1 MRTFFESIEGK
12 MRNELASAIDYRM
25 LSVCFIHL
33 FRNRK
38 IVHKENLIGNLSLPV
53 SLILFD
59 VEKSRP
65 TSFLA
70 GRGDPLRVLRNT
82 ESSLRSRV
90 HYFSLRKHLFGKY
103 LLLSRS
109 PSCAGLVFKKME
121 SLFCSDD
128 PDFYPSFPSSKG
140 FRLRIKSV
148 LLRLISFVSHFSYDK
163 GRKQS
168 TQSRHCSTEKIYRS
182 WEFCPDEKQT
192 KEDKTCAYQQP
203 FYQCCFH
210 LDFLRGLNRYLSLQ
224 TKFYSYPRRP
234 LFLGALGKVKALLAP
249 RACLKTMLLQAF
261 TSRFIAWSQYLCIAK
276 FSSHLFRTRSGRIGQ
291 RRCFLF
297 SKKMPE
303 ALLKLLIVLAF
314 SLITLSLHNAGRVV
328 IENLPMSRRERLL
341 IAIPAVLGFFLF
353 SSLTFSENY
362 TTTLPDFF
370 MIKDRQE
377 EGLVYLAAAL
387 GIIAGLITLEFRK

>member
-59 VEKSRP
+59 VEKPRP

-70 GRGDPLRVLRNT
+70 GRVDTLPVLRNT

-90 HYFSLRKHLFGKY
+90 HNFSLRKHLFGKY

-109 PSCAGLVFKKME
+109 QSCAGLVFKKME

-210 LDFLRGLNRYLSLQ
+210 LDFLRGLDRKLSLQ

-234 LFLGALGKVKALLAP
+234 LFLGALGKARALLAP

-261 TSRFIAWSQYLCIAK
+261 TSRFIAWSQCSEHGLAG
-276 FSSHLFRTRSGRIGQ
+276 SASGAVSYSR
-291 RRCFLF
+291 
-297 SKKMPE
+297 KKMPE

-341 IAIPAVLGFFLF
+341 IAIPAVLGFLLF

-370 MIKDRQE
+370 IIKDRQE

>member
-25 LSVCFIHL
+25 LSVCFIHF

-121 SLFCSDD
+121 SLFCPDD
-128 PDFYPSFPSSKG
+128 PDFYSSFPTFKG

-168 TQSRHCSTEKIYRS
+168 TQSRHCSTEKIY
-182 WEFCPDEKQT
+182 
-192 KEDKTCAYQQP
+192 
-203 FYQCCFH
+203 H
-210 LDFLRGLNRYLSLQ
+210 LM
-224 TKFYSYPRRP
+224 
-234 LFLGALGKVKALLAP
+234 GAG
-249 RACLKTMLLQAF
+249 
-261 TSRFIAWSQYLCIAK
+261 
-276 FSSHLFRTRSGRIGQ
+276 FSSF
-291 RRCFLF
+291 FL
-297 SKKMPE
+297 
-303 ALLKLLIVLAF
+303 LL
-314 SLITLSLHNAGRVV
+314 VV
-328 IENLPMSRRERLL
+328 INSVNSSDSFLDNFV
-341 IAIPAVLGFFLF
+341 ITCKFFF
-353 SSLTFSENY
+353 SISFVT
-362 TTTLPDFF
+362 
-370 MIKDRQE
+370 
-377 EGLVYLAAAL
+377 
-387 GIIAGLITLEFRK
+387 GLICTFYFCVRGFLTAIGIGG